1 MLRFFCFQHL
11 GTYNER
17 GLWVFLF
24 VYMVVRGKEVK
35 GIRKRD
41 EELVIIILFVLES
54 VFITDLHG
62 MEIYL
67 IATCTLACHD

>member
-11 GTYNER
+11 GTYSER
-17 GLWVFLF
+17 GAWVFLF
-24 VYMVVRGKEVK
+24 VYMVGRGKGVE

-41 EELVIIILFVLES
+41 EGLVIIFLSVLES
-54 VFITDLHG
+54 VFVFYLHG

-67 IATCTLACHD
+67 IATCTLTCHD